1 MLYRLRFDNL
11 VGSIL
16 KSCHRTLDQSLEFW
30 PVGATE
36 HWVKQGKSKRW
47 KPIEAA
53 AFGVAHIAMKRRDEK
68 IESGAETQYI
78 INRASLFAREH
89 GARSEV
95 LELLYRLEFS

>member
-1 MLYRLRFDNL
+1 
-11 VGSIL
+11 
-16 KSCHRTLDQSLEFW
+16 
-30 PVGATE
+30 
-36 HWVKQGKSKRW
+36 
-47 KPIEAA
+47 
-53 AFGVAHIAMKRRDEK
+53 MKRRDEK